1 MREQCEELDRG
12 CFNTVNGRG
21 LCVSARVAPPCGRRR
36 CAAARPSAP
45 RVPGARREAMR
56 RPRRASSRGSP
67 RAPARIASPIVD
79 LRGRV
84 ARAAR
89 VARRHGSVLVGRRRR
104 ADVHERFRGGM
115 RRGRRR
121 RGRAVHRHRAPHD
134 AHLRSQGRLQRPALR
149 HRIGDGHRRGDRP
162 GSRKRRRGVVR
173 RHRHRTRRDHT
184 AARRRRR
191 RGVLVPPVILGR
203 GCEII
208 EAPARPRRTL
218 RPLARHDEHPGL
230 RRQHGLIRRR
240 VTRRRPRTEAAR
252 EGGGHARDGGAAH
265 RVRRRG
271 MRVVFVRSVAVVRGV
286 RVPDLHRANERG
298 SWRTTR
304 GWRSCPRRVPRR
316 YSYRRRRRR

>member
-1 MREQCEELDRG
+1 
-12 CFNTVNGRG
+12 
-21 LCVSARVAPPCGRRR
+21 
-36 CAAARPSAP
+36 
-45 RVPGARREAMR
+45 
-56 RPRRASSRGSP
+56 
-67 RAPARIASPIVD
+67 
-79 LRGRV
+79 
-84 ARAAR
+84 
-89 VARRHGSVLVGRRRR
+89 
-104 ADVHERFRGGM
+104 M

-173 RHRHRTRRDHT
+173 RHRHRTRREHT

-191 RGVLVPPVILGR
+191 RGVLVPPVVLGR

-240 VTRRRPRTEAAR
+240 RTRRRPCTEAAR

-271 MRVVFVRSVAVVRGV
+271 MRVVFVRSVAVVGGE
-286 RVPDLHRANERG
+286 RVSHLHRANERG
-298 SWRTTR
+298 SWRRRGGGDRVRGECRGGTRTDGGDDDEGQGGAEGDEDDKREDETR
-304 GWRSCPRRVPRR
+304 GSSFRGRRHVGPGEVRGGFQRGARFGRRVGLE
-316 YSYRRRRRR
+316 SYASYALIFASSRRRGKERSRQERSRERAGEEER